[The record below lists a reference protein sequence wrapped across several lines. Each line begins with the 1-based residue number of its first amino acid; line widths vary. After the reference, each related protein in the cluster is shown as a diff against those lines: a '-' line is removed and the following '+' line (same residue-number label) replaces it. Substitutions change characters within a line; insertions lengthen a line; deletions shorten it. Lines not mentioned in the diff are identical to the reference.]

1 MLKRKVENFEEE
13 NDSTQN
19 RISRIDLVEIRE
31 KLALALG
38 DSGAKYWSMMSQ
50 FLLGK
55 ISMIE
60 FEALLSDT
68 LNDNNGILR
77 NARSEENPPEEKYNF
92 TFGEK
97 AKQSDQNKKRKPVQ
111 FDYKLVELS
120 EKGQMILAKIKK
132 EGNDNEEL
140 NKQWIEFKKLIK
152 SLSKADK
159 RKFEE
164 SPIDQAIRIFE
175 RVILPT
181 PANKLPPTYAL
192 DLARGITSPLCY
204 DTKSTPDKKSLHA
217 RMISSALQNGL
228 VGGVTDESVE
238 LLLYGLDC
246 HLKNI
251 ASNMI
256 YKIRSNRAL
265 GIPVKRAMFQKSDL
279 AFMNEKELE
288 LHQSNKR
295 FNFTSASENNQGDWD
310 GVFKKPK
317 SISRNYGIETI
328 PRHNTT
334 RLCDRIYNSKQTLQ
348 VGDLLFSL
356 NLSPFV
362 TVENPNCLEKG
373 IVLASMQ
380 QVANS
385 FMECNQPDQFSGG
398 NRIPSN
404 YIPGIKRL
412 PKEALET
419 LRSKMAELN
428 SAETGTTGSSEGPP
442 SKKCRIRAQ
451 YERRFGSI
459 INVNIN
465 NSAEQ

>member
-1 MLKRKVENFEEE
+1 MLKRKAENFEEE

-19 RISRIDLVEIRE
+19 KISRIDLVEIRE
-31 KLALALG
+31 RLALALG

-55 ISMIE
+55 ISMVE
-60 FEALLSDT
+60 FEILLSDT

-77 NARSEENPPEEKYNF
+77 NARSEEKPPEEKSNF
-92 TFGEK
+92 IFGEK
-97 AKQSDQNKKRKPVQ
+97 AKQLDESNKRKPDQ
-111 FDYKLVELS
+111 FDYKL
-120 EKGQMILAKIKK
+120 
-132 EGNDNEEL
+132 
-140 NKQWIEFKKLIK
+140 
-152 SLSKADK
+152 
-159 RKFEE
+159 KFEE

-181 PANKLPPTYAL
+181 PANKLPPAYAL

-265 GIPVKRAMFQKSDL
+265 GIPVKRATFQKSDL
-279 AFMNEKELE
+279 TFKNEKEFE
-288 LHQSNKR
+288 LHQSNKG
-295 FNFTSASENNQGDWD
+295 FNFSPAGKNSQGSWD

-317 SISRNYGIETI
+317 LIGRSYGIESI
-328 PRHNTT
+328 PRHSTT

-385 FMECNQPDQFSGG
+385 FMECNQPDQLNSG

-404 YIPGIKRL
+404 YVPGIKRL
-412 PKEALET
+412 PKEVLET
-419 LRSKMAELN
+419 LRSNMAELN
-428 SAETGTTGSSEGPP
+428 STETGATGSGEGPL